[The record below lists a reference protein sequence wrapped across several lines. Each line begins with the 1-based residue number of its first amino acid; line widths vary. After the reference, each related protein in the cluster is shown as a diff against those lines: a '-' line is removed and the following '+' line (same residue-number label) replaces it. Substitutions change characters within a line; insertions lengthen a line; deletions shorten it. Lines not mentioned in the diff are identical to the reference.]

1 MYHTLESPHHR
12 TTRHITAQ
20 ATLRLRQNDIAPTR
34 AAGKESH
41 MSITAGKL
49 PATTVFHVAARM
61 AAALLAALALALSL
75 GVSRAHAATLDETLA
90 DDVFVNE
97 PGSTGRCTIY
107 AATNMLRRAALLN
120 GDKDWSSITTASI
133 PSAGGLPFSFSVSTQ
148 NASYT
153 VEHGYITGTTEEGG
167 TAELLALLDENPA
180 GVVLYTS
187 TGNPHA
193 VTLVGYD
200 EETGAFIAHDS
211 LTGAT
216 SSLDECVSVRVSNAD
231 AYWYVTSPVSSPAP
245 VSLRNATVTVEDA
258 VYAGEAVLP
267 RVTVELD
274 GTALTEG
281 TDYTVSYVGND
292 AVGTALAVVTGV
304 GDYSGTGNCRLRG
317 ARRDRGAC
325 GALCGHR
332 RSIDGRGPGRYSRV
346 RLGHVR
352 GCCLGGLPPQLL
364 PGVLLQ
370 CLYSCTH
377 P

>member
-1 MYHTLESPHHR
+1 
-12 TTRHITAQ
+12 
-20 ATLRLRQNDIAPTR
+20 
-34 AAGKESH
+34 

-281 TDYTVSYVGND
+281 TD
-292 AVGTALAVVTGV
+292 
-304 GDYSGTGNCRLRG
+304 
-317 ARRDRGAC
+317 
-325 GALCGHR
+325 
-332 RSIDGRGPGRYSRV
+332 
-346 RLGHVR
+346 
-352 GCCLGGLPPQLL
+352 
-364 PGVLLQ
+364 
-370 CLYSCTH
+370 
-377 P
+377 

>member
-1 MYHTLESPHHR
+1 MYHTPESPHHR
-12 TTRHITAQ
+12 TTRPITTHAPPH
-20 ATLRLRQNDIAPTR
+20 LKQNDIAPTR

-41 MSITAGKL
+41 MSITAGEL
-49 PATTVFHVAARM
+49 PATTVFHAAARM
-61 AAALLAALALALSL
+61 AVALLAALALALSL
-75 GVSRAHAATLDETLA
+75 DVSRAHAATLDETLA
-90 DDVFVNE
+90 DDVLVNE

-120 GDKDWSSITTASI
+120 GDQDWSSITTASI
-133 PSAGGLPFSFSVSTQ
+133 PSAGGLLFSFSVNTQ

-153 VEHGYITGTTEEGG
+153 VEHGYITGTTEEER

-274 GTALTEG
+274 GTTLTEG

-304 GDYSGTGNCRLRG
+304 GDYSGTATAGFEVLDGTEALAGRCAGTVEASTVAGQG
-317 ARRDRGAC
+317 AIAAYGS
-325 GALCGHR
+325 GM
-332 RSIDGRGPGRYSRV
+332 
-346 RLGHVR
+346 LGVAA
-352 GCCLGGLPPQLL
+352 
-364 PGVLLQ
+364 
-370 CLYSCTH
+370 
-377 P
+377 